1 MHRKTMTSLLMIFI
15 FVTTLAFVPG
25 TSGEETKITSPHQIK
40 TDNQKINITIQALID
55 SAEPGTTIQLPS
67 GTFQEILTIT
77 KPLSIRGNTTRQTVI
92 NPTSSPN
99 GYAIHITAEGVTLG
113 NLEIINQATGLYT
126 TGMKISANHTT
137 IEHCTFHDTPIG
149 IALWSSQNTIS
160 DCVFYNCS
168 DEGIVLLGAQNNPCT
183 DNTITSSRFTN
194 NCDGIELQ
202 YATFNHITT
211 CHFTSNT
218 HAGIDA
224 IESDNN
230 HNTFV
235 NCTFTDNT
243 AFGLYLAHSTQNL
256 ITHCSFSNDTLALI
270 HSPENTLIKTQINN
284 IHLLDD
290 SSLILD
296 QYNGTTN
303 EKIVSKQSTFDIKT
317 YTQEQ
322 TPVGEKSYTK
332 RYQLILIMLLSY
344 FKTLKTI
351 ADQLTQ
357 ARM

>member
-1 MHRKTMTSLLMIFI
+1 MIII
-15 FVTTLAFVPG
+15 FLITLAFIPG
-25 TSGEETKITSPHQIK
+25 TSGEETKITSPHQIQ
-40 TDNQKINITIQALID
+40 TDNQNIDITIQALID

-67 GTFQEILTIT
+67 GAFQEILTIT
-77 KPLSIRGNTTRQTVI
+77 KPLSIVGNTTRQTVI

-126 TGMKISANHTT
+126 TGMKISADHTT
-137 IEHCTFHDTPIG
+137 IEHSTFHDTPIG

-230 HNTFV
+230 HNTIAT
-235 NCTFTDNT
+235 CTFTDNH
-243 AFGLYLAHSTQNL
+243 AFGLYLADSTQNL
-256 ITHCSFSNDTLALI
+256 ITHCSFTTNTLALI
-270 HSPENTLIKTQINN
+270 HSPENTLIKTQIQH
-284 IHLLDD
+284 IRLLDD

-296 QYNGTTN
+296 QCNDSSG
-303 EKIVSKQSTFDIKT
+303 EKISSDHSSFEIRTNPQV
-317 YTQEQ
+317 Q
-322 TPVGEKSYTK
+322 TLAGETTHTA
-332 RYQLILIMLLSY
+332 RYHLILVQLLSY
-344 FKTLKTI
+344 LKTLKTF
-351 ADQLTQ
+351 AEQLTK